1 MANFDSMVYCRIM
14 GPLPLASQVSLHLT
28 DVSFCLFIYIP
39 LIKETKH
46 YYIWQ
51 QIKMGFFWIHTITIF
66 EVRRNAITI
75 RLFQNIPLQF
85 FASHKNAT
93 EYVWR
98 QHGPSCKCI
107 RIPILHWRPSL
118 LPLTRGPHMSS
129 SSSSRNL
136 PIAEPHPPSSMVSS
150 SST

>member
-51 QIKMGFFWIHTITIF
+51 QIKMGFLDPHHYNFRSLEKRHYYSSISKYTITIF
-66 EVRRNAITI
+66 RFSQKCHRI
-75 RLFQNIPLQF
+75 RMETTWAQLQVYTNTYIALKALSPTTDSRAPHIIF
-85 FASHKNAT
+85 
-93 EYVWR
+93 
-98 QHGPSCKCI
+98 
-107 RIPILHWRPSL
+107 L
-118 LPLTRGPHMSS
+118 LLS
-129 SSSSRNL
+129 
-136 PIAEPHPPSSMVSS
+136 PSSHC
-150 SST
+150 